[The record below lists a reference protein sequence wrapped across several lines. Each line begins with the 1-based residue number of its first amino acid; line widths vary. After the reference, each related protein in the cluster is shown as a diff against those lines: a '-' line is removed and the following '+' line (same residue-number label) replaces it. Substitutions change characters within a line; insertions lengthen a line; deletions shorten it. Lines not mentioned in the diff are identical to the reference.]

1 MTREERKAKLQKA
14 KEKLENW
21 QSSLPKMKEFT
32 ETTYKELKEYFAK
45 TQEKPSP
52 EEEKE
57 LNELL
62 KEMEGIKEAKILD
75 SIDNV
80 DFLEEMLIGNWG
92 TLIEIRKIKRG
103 EGYEKDEGT
112 KKKVEA

>member
-75 SIDNV
+75 SIDS
-80 DFLEEMLIGNWG
+80 NWG